1 MPKPDV
7 RHHLSVIGDGT
18 AGQRIEQVE
27 ELSAGSDATHRQIA
41 HN

>member
-1 MPKPDV
+1 MPKPVV

-27 ELSAGSDATHRQIA
+27 ELSAGSDATHGQFA
-41 HN
+41 DN